1 MTAKLKLLEPK
12 KDDHEWVVEGD
23 RAAEQEA
30 DDSWAAQLARK
41 RRSRFAKSS
50 RDELS
55 VKKNSRNNVVFK
67 GAFFPSSWL

>member
-12 KDDHEWVVEGD
+12 KDDHKWVVEGD
-23 RAAEQEA
+23 RDAQQEA

-50 RDELS
+50 RDELA
-55 VKKNSRNNVVFK
+55 VEKNLRNNVVFR
-67 GAFFPSSWL
+67 GV